1 MRFRQFAPHLA
12 FVLVSALASGGALAA
27 EDLPGNPAAG
37 KEFAL
42 GVCAEC
48 HVVAED
54 QGTWPLSDA
63 PPFREVANAPG
74 MTELALR
81 AFLQTPHR
89 TMPNILLSPE
99 ETDNVIAYILTLKAP
114 D

>member
-1 MRFRQFAPHLA
+1 MRFSQWASVAA
-12 FVLVSALASGGALAA
+12 FMLVPGGALAA

-63 PPFREVANAPG
+63 PPFRDVANEPG

-89 TMPNILLSPE
+89 TMPNILLTPE
-99 ETDNVIAYILTLKAP
+99 ETDNVIAYILSLKLP

>member
-1 MRFRQFAPHLA
+1 M
-12 FVLVSALASGGALAA
+12 
-27 EDLPGNPAAG
+27 
-37 KEFAL
+37 
-42 GVCAEC
+42 
-48 HVVAED
+48 VAD
-54 QGTWPLSDA
+54 AQGTWPLSDA

-89 TMPNILLSPE
+89 TMPNILLTPE
-99 ETDNVIAYILTLKAP
+99 ETDNVIAYILTLKVP